1 VKKWIQSTVLAVLIF
16 IILLFAIGGLDMIF
30 YTDPFIL
37 AIAFLAFLLC
47 SRLIIFTRQSI

>member
-1 VKKWIQSTVLAVLIF
+1 MKKWIQSTVLAVLIF